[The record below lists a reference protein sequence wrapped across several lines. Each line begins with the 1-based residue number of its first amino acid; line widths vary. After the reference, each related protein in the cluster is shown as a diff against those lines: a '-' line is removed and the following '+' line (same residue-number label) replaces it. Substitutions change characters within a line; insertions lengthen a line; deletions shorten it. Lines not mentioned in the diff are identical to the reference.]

1 MNESDSGFV
10 FVVVEVAFRMAEV
23 KVEVDVEGRCGDVVT
38 AVGVTSLMSYGGSL
52 ARIERSSRKRVRRV
66 LLENIEF
73 GVGARLVDV
82 DGAVERGLV
91 VSMISDSNSTTA
103 TEEGWIRIT
112 R

>member
-10 FVVVEVAFRMAEV
+10 FVVVDVGFKMEEV
-23 KVEVDVEGRCGDVVT
+23 KVEVDVEGRCGDEVVA
-38 AVGVTSLMSYGGSL
+38 AVGVTSLISYGGSL

-66 LLENIEF
+66 WRYEVEL

-91 VSMISDSNSTTA
+91 MSMVSDSNSTVG
-103 TEEGWIRIT
+103 TEER
-112 R
+112 